1 MSRREYRKLQ
11 QQQEQEAEKAKA
23 KQLKEENGNEKENAD
38 SEESDNEN
46 LIGDAGTNLGAKAKM
61 PPHRNPF
68 DLVSLRRDMLPPSH
82 RISSMYNYIM
92 IILYNKFLVEQ
103 RIMFRIRS
111 KRR

>member
-23 KQLKEENGNEKENAD
+23 KQLKEENGKENAD

-68 DLVSLRRDMLPPSH
+68 DLVSLRRDILPRSH
-82 RISSMYNYIM
+82 RI
-92 IILYNKFLVEQ
+92 LFLPTCLIYV
-103 RIMFRIRS
+103 
-111 KRR
+111 

>member
-23 KQLKEENGNEKENAD
+23 KQLKEENGKEKENAD

-68 DLVSLRRDMLPPSH
+68 DLVSLRRDTLPRSH
-82 RISSMYNYIM
+82 RIFTSMYNYIK
-92 IILYNKFLVEQ
+92 IIL
-103 RIMFRIRS
+103 
-111 KRR
+111 